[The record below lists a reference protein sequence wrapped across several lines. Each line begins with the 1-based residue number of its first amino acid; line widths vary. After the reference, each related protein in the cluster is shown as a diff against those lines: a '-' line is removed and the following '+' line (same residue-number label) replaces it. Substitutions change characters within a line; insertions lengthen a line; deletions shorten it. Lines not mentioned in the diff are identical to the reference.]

1 VKMWFLC
8 YFYHRLLDY
17 RRPEV
22 AALAKLFGGDAEL
35 QWKLPLNHHEDSPF
49 HFIWLP
55 SEEIASKIANRSVL
69 VKCMLELWGQGYS
82 YEELKRSVQ
91 SFLKEQKLPYLGAES
106 TFRILV
112 DTFGKVLSFEEQK
125 ERIESFSYIPFEA
138 CG

>member
-55 SEEIASKIANRSVL
+55 SEEIASKIANRSKQLNSSICVFTCIRLSLNCLLKMLNASRISHFL
-69 VKCMLELWGQGYS
+69 VASKYCTQ
-82 YEELKRSVQ
+82 KR
-91 SFLKEQKLPYLGAES
+91 FKYCITLLA
-106 TFRILV
+106 FRVKRTRALNN
-112 DTFGKVLSFEEQK
+112 S
-125 ERIESFSYIPFEA
+125 
-138 CG
+138 